1 MNGEDGGKWNSE
13 AHRKQRRKNIALFVV
28 LAAFALLFYL
38 ITVVRLGGN
47 VLSR

>member
-1 MNGEDGGKWNSE
+1 MTDGDKRWNAD

-38 ITVVRLGGN
+38 ITIVRLGGN
-47 VLSR
+47 VVTPR